1 VRSWIYSPTLFF
13 SHPPPPPGL
22 MQSWML
28 WLSSSGHRPPLWWPW
43 SFRPLALGS
52 ASRQSCLTSLLW
64 RYVRR
69 ELLLCVPVGV
79 LDWQSSVMEG
89 PSSVWFLIIASL
101 VRWSRGGTLPA
112 LGRVPCIPSQCRSL
126 RSSLL
131 CFHVA
136 LAC

>member
-1 VRSWIYSPTLFF
+1 
-13 SHPPPPPGL
+13 
-22 MQSWML
+22 
-28 WLSSSGHRPPLWWPW
+28 
-43 SFRPLALGS
+43 
-52 ASRQSCLTSLLW
+52 
-64 RYVRR
+64 
-69 ELLLCVPVGV
+69 V

-112 LGRVPCIPSQCRSL
+112 LGWVPCIPSQCRSL

-136 LAC
+136 LACQTGFSNLLAAQMWMLLVVMLDGASSHRSSPDAASWVHTLLLIWSRLFALVLFFFFIYLSC